1 MTSYET
7 HSGGRAV
14 RARAY
19 GVCVLLSLLAL
30 FAVSGARA
38 QADKPAEGLD
48 LQHARTQFVE
58 AKGKKT
64 FYTKKWDLSGL
75 PSYRPQQQVSGTIR
89 MWGSNY
95 ITDGNVGQYW
105 EEGFR
110 KFHPDIKFDFH
121 MKTTVAAVPA
131 LVFGVGDIGVGRKIT
146 FAELLLYQRYNDR
159 DPLEITAATGSFDVS
174 GWQPGYGIVVH
185 KDNPL
190 NQLTMQQLDGIFGAE
205 RLGGWEGTSW
215 HPEYARGPKENIR
228 TWGQLGLKGEWAD
241 KPIDVYGLNLRYH
254 QATEISD
261 RLLKA
266 SDKWNEHL
274 RIYAN
279 FVTPDGKLGRSLNDD
294 LAKDRYG
301 IAYVAA
307 PTLNLPPNL
316 KILAISAKPAGPYV
330 PYTME
335 TVRDRTYP
343 LYDEIYMYVDQAK
356 DKSIDPK
363 VREFLRF
370 IVSREGQE
378 AVERDGKY
386 LPLTADAA
394 KEQLSKLA
402 ATAPMAAAS
411 K

>member
-1 MTSYET
+1 MTSYGT
-7 HSGGRAV
+7 DTGSTTMLGRA
-14 RARAY
+14 R
-19 GVCVLLSLLAL
+19 GVCVSLSLLAL
-30 FAVSGARA
+30 FAAGGAWA

-48 LQHARTQFVE
+48 LQRARSHFVE
-58 AKGKKT
+58 AKGKKV
-64 FYTKKWDLSGL
+64 FYTKKWDLSDL
-75 PSYRPQQQVSGTIR
+75 PSYRPQQKVSGTIR

-95 ITDGNVGQYW
+95 IVDGNVGQYW

-110 KFHPDIKFDFH
+110 KFQPDIKFDFQ
-121 MKTTVAAVPA
+121 MKTTVAAVPS

-146 FAELLLYQRYNDR
+146 FAELLLYQRYKDR
-159 DPLEITAATGSFDVS
+159 DPLEITAATGSYDVS

-190 NQLTMQQLDGIFGAE
+190 TQLTMQQLDGIFGAE

-228 TWGQLGLKGEWAD
+228 TWGQLGLTGEWAD

-294 LAKDRYG
+294 LSKDRYG
-301 IAYVAA
+301 IAYIAA
-307 PTLNLPPNL
+307 PTLNLPPDL
-316 KILAISAKPAGPYV
+316 KILAIAQKPGGPYV
-330 PYTME
+330 PYAME
-335 TVRDRTYP
+335 TVRDRSYP
-343 LYDEIYMYVDQAK
+343 LYDEIYMYIDQGQ

-363 VREFLRF
+363 IREFLRF

-378 AVERDGKY
+378 AVQRDGKY
-386 LPLTADAA
+386 LPLTAAVA

-402 ATAPMAAAS
+402 ATAPAAAAS